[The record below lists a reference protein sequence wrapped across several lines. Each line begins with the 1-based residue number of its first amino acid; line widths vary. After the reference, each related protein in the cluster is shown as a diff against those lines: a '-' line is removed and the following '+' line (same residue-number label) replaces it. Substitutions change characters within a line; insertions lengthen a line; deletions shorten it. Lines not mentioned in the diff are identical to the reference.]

1 MRSPRRRGQRYGV
14 IGCRVR
20 SEASVGGLTFRAVN
34 AQRSAP
40 TCICAGAITSSAI
53 VSVVRAS
60 AAKPR
65 ARWPKSRTGFIAELL
80 TVRDKLVSLV
90 AQDSG
95 NKRLVL
101 DVMVSY
107 TYQRV
112 APAPQR
118 VARVPRRRRGSEPP
132 RGGRRAAPHSQR
144 S

>member
-20 SEASVGGLTFRAVN
+20 SEAGVGGLTFRAVN

-80 TVRDKLVSLV
+80 TVRDMLVSLV

-95 NKRLVL
+95 NKRLVMY
-101 DVMVSY
+101 VMVSY
-107 TYQRV
+107 TYQRFPPPPQPV
-112 APAPQR
+112 PPLRRSPPA
-118 VARVPRRRRGSEPP
+118 
-132 RGGRRAAPHSQR
+132 SQP
-144 S
+144 